1 MRPKN
6 QRLSLWVIMLSHSSA
21 VQHHKLLVRLNL
33 TESPTRIQPNPTE
46 SRKSN
51 KLQWIQIVSN
61 RWNGNIFRDK
71 PPSER
76 ALQQLIF
83 HKLTYEYKDPEP
95 WSLAW
100 TDTSWRSSLSDYG
113 GAWWLYVGLAPGH
126 SGTVW
131 LQTGVAPWHSG
142 TVWLQAGVAR
152 KNPVGCFLSG
162 CGDQCI
168 AEHLSE
174 SATQLVVDQAW
185 EADMLLGSCPP
196 RALLPP
202 HDADQVPTPSPKLE
216 SIERPPR
223 PPPLY
228 ILMSS
233 ISSHW
238 TIPLPLTHVHSSRH
252 QSGHQPQKNALR
264 KTGHM

>member
-61 RWNGNIFRDK
+61 RWKGNIFRDK

-131 LQTGVAPWHSG
+131 LQ
-142 TVWLQAGVAR
+142 AGVAR
-152 KNPVGCFLSG
+152 KNPVGYFLSG

-185 EADMLLGSCPP
+185 EADMLRQLPTKSTPAPTWCRPSAHPLSKAWINRAASTATPTLHIDEFHFQPLDHPVALDPCTFISAPIWPP
-196 RALLPP
+196 TTEECIKKNWP
-202 HDADQVPTPSPKLE
+202 HVSLHFRST
-216 SIERPPR
+216 
-223 PPPLY
+223 
-228 ILMSS
+228 
-233 ISSHW
+233 
-238 TIPLPLTHVHSSRH
+238 
-252 QSGHQPQKNALR
+252 
-264 KTGHM
+264 